1 MIQTVFALP
10 VRTDRAPLVDE
21 SEDEAEHS
29 QEVVATPSVQ
39 TQSSD
44 RLTRQLV
51 RRSSFRTSGSA
62 SRGRAS
68 GKSPLTSIYDGRRC
82 FRRESTPCLVESW
95 LRRRVSEGAL
105 PGPSHPRFVSEGDGS
120 SFAAQS
126 DLISLAGGMRSAG
139 CRLPYPASSVE
150 REA

>member
-1 MIQTVFALP
+1 MSDEIRDLMRVLRRGRSNWSTFDRTRIQTVFALP
-10 VRTDRAPLVDE
+10 VRTDRAPLVEE
-21 SEDEAEHS
+21 SKDEAEHS

-68 GKSPLTSIYDGRRC
+68 GKSPLISIHDSDD
-82 FRRESTPCLVESW
+82 ED
-95 LRRRVSEGAL
+95 VSGEN
-105 PGPSHPRFVSEGDGS
+105 
-120 SFAAQS
+120 
-126 DLISLAGGMRSAG
+126 
-139 CRLPYPASSVE
+139 
-150 REA
+150 